1 MSWRIPKATAKITA
15 MGLADTVPTAAQQ
28 RSRDP
33 RTYHAPAPGLA
44 HLHFTRIQGFFD
56 CEVLQIKL

>member
-1 MSWRIPKATAKITA
+1 